1 MAQASPIALKLTR
14 EDKKS
19 QRAERILE
27 HARAMIAEEGF
38 DALKIR
44 ELAARADLTVPTI
57 YNLIGGKSDI
67 LARIIEALVERLHEV
82 QNEPEF
88 DDIEAGFE
96 QQITRLAD
104 LFAQDED
111 FFRAAFVAGDRSG
124 LFEQRSDHGI
134 FARSLQQ
141 PVEACKAAQAEGLL
155 KGAISS
161 EQLGRQVYDSYRLA
175 RQDWA
180 NGYFDLHGFRSQ
192 ALTGVFVSLAA
203 DAVPE
208 FRERLLRR
216 IEELAKLQ

>member
-1 MAQASPIALKLTR
+1 MVQASSIAPKLTR

-19 QRAERILE
+19 QRAERILD

-44 ELAARADLTVPTI
+44 ELAASAELTVPTI
-57 YNLIGGKSDI
+57 YDLIGGKSEI

-82 QNEPEF
+82 QNQSDF

-111 FFRAAFVAGDRSG
+111 FYRAAFVAGDRSG
-124 LFEQRSDHGI
+124 LFEQRSNHGI

-141 PVEACKAAQAEGLL
+141 PVDACEAAQAEGLL
-155 KGAISS
+155 KGAISA

-180 NGYFDLHGFRSQ
+180 NGYFDLDGFRAQ
-192 ALTGVFVSLAA
+192 ALTGIFISLAA
-203 DAVPE
+203 DASPE
-208 FRERLLRR
+208 FRGRLLKR
-216 IEELAKLQ
+216 ISSLVG

>member
-1 MAQASPIALKLTR
+1 MVQAVSIAPKLTR

-19 QRAERILE
+19 QRAERILD

-44 ELAARADLTVPTI
+44 ELAARAELTVPTI
-57 YNLIGGKSDI
+57 YNLIGGKNEI

-82 QNEPEF
+82 QNQSDF

-111 FFRAAFVAGDRSG
+111 FYRAAFVAGDRSG

-134 FARSLQQ
+134 FARSLRQ
-141 PVEACKAAQAEGLL
+141 PTEACRSAQAAGLL
-155 KGAISS
+155 QGTISA

-180 NGYFDLHGFRSQ
+180 NGYFDLDGFRAQ

-203 DAVPE
+203 DAALA

-216 IEELAKLQ
+216 IKKLAKI

>member
-1 MAQASPIALKLTR
+1 MVQAVSNAPKLTR

-19 QRAERILE
+19 QRAEHILD
-27 HARAMIAEEGF
+27 HARAMIAEDGF

-44 ELAARADLTVPTI
+44 ELAARAELTVPTI
-57 YNLIGGKSDI
+57 YNLIGGKSEI

-82 QNEPEF
+82 QNQSDF

-96 QQITRLAD
+96 QQITWLAD
-104 LFAQDED
+104 LFAEDED
-111 FFRAAFVAGDRSG
+111 FYRAAFVAGDRSG

-141 PVEACKAAQAEGLL
+141 PVEACKAAQDAGLL
-155 KGAISS
+155 KGAISA

-180 NGYFDLHGFRSQ
+180 NGYFDLNGFRAQ
-192 ALTGVFVSLAA
+192 ALTGVFMSLAA
-203 DAVPE
+203 DAAPA
-208 FRERLLRR
+208 FRDRLLRR
-216 IEELAKLQ
+216 IEELA

>member
-1 MAQASPIALKLTR
+1 MVQAVSIAPKLTR

-19 QRAERILE
+19 QRAERILD

-44 ELAARADLTVPTI
+44 ELAARAELTVPTI

-67 LARIIEALVERLHEV
+67 LARIIEALVERLHAV
-82 QNEPEF
+82 QNQSDF

-111 FFRAAFVAGDRSG
+111 YYRAAFVAGDRSG
-124 LFEQRSDHGI
+124 LFEQSSDHGI

-141 PVEACKAAQAEGLL
+141 
-155 KGAISS
+155 S
-161 EQLGRQVYDSYRLA
+161 
-175 RQDWA
+175 
-180 NGYFDLHGFRSQ
+180 
-192 ALTGVFVSLAA
+192 
-203 DAVPE
+203 
-208 FRERLLRR
+208 RR
-216 IEELAKLQ
+216 WPKHE

>member
-1 MAQASPIALKLTR
+1 MAQTVSIAPKLTR

-19 QRAERILE
+19 QRAERILD

-44 ELAARADLTVPTI
+44 ELAARAELTVPTI
-57 YNLIGGKSDI
+57 YNLIGGKSEI

-82 QNEPEF
+82 QSQTGD

-111 FFRAAFVAGDRSG
+111 FYRAAFVAGDRSG

-141 PVEACKAAQAEGLL
+141 PVEACRSAQAAGLL
-155 KGAISS
+155 QGAISA

-180 NGYFDLHGFRSQ
+180 NGYFDLEGFRTQ
-192 ALTGVFVSLAA
+192 ALTGVFLSLAA
-203 DAVPE
+203 DAAPA
-208 FRERLLRR
+208 FRERLLKR
-216 IEELAKLQ
+216 ISSLVGR

>member
-1 MAQASPIALKLTR
+1 MVQAASIAPRLTR

-19 QRAERILE
+19 QRAERILG

-44 ELAARADLTVPTI
+44 ELAARAELTVPTI
-57 YNLIGGKSDI
+57 YNLIGGKREI
-67 LARIIEALVERLHEV
+67 LARIIEALVERLHLV
-82 QNEPEF
+82 QSQPDF

-96 QQITRLAD
+96 QQIMRLAD

-111 FFRAAFVAGDRSG
+111 FYRAAFVAGDRSG

-141 PVEACKAAQAEGLL
+141 PVEACKAAQTEGLL
-155 KGAISS
+155 KGAISAK
-161 EQLGRQVYDSYRLA
+161 ELGRQVYDSYRLA

-180 NGYFDLHGFRSQ
+180 NGYFDLDGFRAQ
-192 ALTGVFVSLAA
+192 ALTGIFISLAA
-203 DAVPE
+203 DASPE
-208 FRERLLRR
+208 FEQRLLKR
-216 IEELAKLQ
+216 ISSLAGR

>member
-1 MAQASPIALKLTR
+1 MAQTVSIAPKLTR

-19 QRAERILE
+19 QRAERILD

-44 ELAARADLTVPTI
+44 ELAARAELTVPTI
-57 YNLIGGKSDI
+57 YNLIGGKSEI
-67 LARIIEALVERLHEV
+67 LARIIEALVARLHEV
-82 QNEPEF
+82 QSQTGD

-111 FFRAAFVAGDRSG
+111 FYRAAFVAGDRSG

-141 PVEACKAAQAEGLL
+141 PVEACRSAQAAGLL
-155 KGAISS
+155 QGAISA

-180 NGYFDLHGFRSQ
+180 NGYFDLEGFRTQ
-192 ALTGVFVSLAA
+192 ALTGVFLSLAA
-203 DAVPE
+203 DAAPA
-208 FRERLLRR
+208 FRERLLKR
-216 IEELAKLQ
+216 ISSLVGR

>member
-1 MAQASPIALKLTR
+1 MVLAATIAPKLTR

-19 QRAERILE
+19 QRAERILD
-27 HARAMIAEEGF
+27 HARSMIAEAGF

-44 ELAARADLTVPTI
+44 ELAARAELTVPTI
-57 YNLIGGKSDI
+57 YNLIGGKSEI

-82 QNEPEF
+82 QNQSDF

-96 QQITRLAD
+96 HQITRLAD
-104 LFAQDED
+104 VFAQDED
-111 FFRAAFVAGDRSG
+111 FYRAAFVAGDRSG
-124 LFEQRSDHGI
+124 LFEQQSDHGI

-141 PVEACKAAQAEGLL
+141 PVDACKAAQAEGLL
-155 KGAISS
+155 KGEISA

-180 NGYFDLHGFRSQ
+180 NGYFDLEGFRDQ
-192 ALTGVFVSLAA
+192 ALTGVFLSLAA
-203 DAVPE
+203 DAAPA

-216 IEELAKLQ
+216 IEELAKL

>member
-1 MAQASPIALKLTR
+1 MAQTVSIAPKLTR

-19 QRAERILE
+19 QRAERILD

-44 ELAARADLTVPTI
+44 ELAARAELTVPTI
-57 YNLIGGKSDI
+57 YNLIGGKSEI

-82 QNEPEF
+82 QSQTGD

-111 FFRAAFVAGDRSG
+111 FYRAAFVAGDRSG

-141 PVEACKAAQAEGLL
+141 PVEACRSAQAAGLL
-155 KGAISS
+155 QGAISA

-180 NGYFDLHGFRSQ
+180 NGYFDLEGFRTQ
-192 ALTGVFVSLAA
+192 ALTGVFLGLAA
-203 DAVPE
+203 DAAPA
-208 FRERLLRR
+208 FRERLLKR
-216 IEELAKLQ
+216 ISSLVGR

>member
-1 MAQASPIALKLTR
+1 MVQSASIAPKLTR

-19 QRAERILE
+19 QRAERILD

-44 ELAARADLTVPTI
+44 ELAARSELTVPTI
-57 YNLIGGKSDI
+57 YNLIGGKSEI

-82 QNEPEF
+82 QSRSDL

-111 FFRAAFVAGDRSG
+111 FYRAAFVAGDRSG
-124 LFEQRSDHGI
+124 LFEQRSDGGI

-141 PVEACKAAQAEGLL
+141 PVEACKAAHTEGLL
-155 KGAISS
+155 KGAISA

-180 NGYFDLHGFRSQ
+180 NGYFDLDEFRAR
-192 ALTGVFVSLAA
+192 ALTGIFVSLAA
-203 DAVPE
+203 DASAE
-208 FRERLLRR
+208 FRQRLLSR
-216 IEELAKLQ
+216 ISILAER

>member
-1 MAQASPIALKLTR
+1 
-14 EDKKS
+14 
-19 QRAERILE
+19 
-27 HARAMIAEEGF
+27 MIAEEGF

-44 ELAARADLTVPTI
+44 ELAARAELTVPTI
-57 YNLIGGKSDI
+57 YNLIGGKSEI
-67 LARIIEALVERLHEV
+67 LARIIEALVKRLHEV
-82 QNEPEF
+82 QNQSDF

-111 FFRAAFVAGDRSG
+111 FYRAAFVAGDRSG
-124 LFEQRSDHGI
+124 LFEQRSNHGI

-155 KGAISS
+155 KGQISA

-180 NGYFDLHGFRSQ
+180 NGYFDLDGFRDQ
-192 ALTGVFVSLAA
+192 ALTGVFVCLAA
-203 DAVPE
+203 DASTE
-208 FRERLLRR
+208 FRQRLLKRVSS
-216 IEELAKLQ
+216 LAG

>member
-1 MAQASPIALKLTR
+1 MVQAASNAPKLTR

-19 QRAERILE
+19 QRAERILD

-44 ELAARADLTVPTI
+44 ELAARAELTVPTI
-57 YNLIGGKSDI
+57 YNLIGGKSEI
-67 LARIIEALVERLHEV
+67 LVRIIEALVERLHQV
-82 QNEPEF
+82 QNQTDL

-111 FFRAAFVAGDRSG
+111 FYRAAFVAGDRSG
-124 LFEQRSDHGI
+124 LFEQRSNHGI

-155 KGAISS
+155 KGAISAK
-161 EQLGRQVYDSYRLA
+161 QLGRQVYDSYRLA

-180 NGYFDLHGFRSQ
+180 NGYFDLDGFRSQ
-192 ALTGVFVSLAA
+192 ALTGVFMCLAA
-203 DAVPE
+203 DAVPA
-208 FRERLLRR
+208 FRKRLLRR
-216 IEELAKLQ
+216 IEELA

>member
-1 MAQASPIALKLTR
+1 MDQAGSIAPKLTR

-19 QRAERILE
+19 QRAERILS
-27 HARAMIAEEGF
+27 HARAMISEEGF

-44 ELAARADLTVPTI
+44 ELAARAELTVPTI
-57 YNLIGGKSDI
+57 YNLIGGKSEI
-67 LARIIEALVERLHEV
+67 LTRIIEALVERLHQV
-82 QNEPEF
+82 QNQSDF
-88 DDIEAGFE
+88 TDIEAGFE
-96 QQITRLAD
+96 LQIARLAD

-111 FFRAAFVAGDRSG
+111 FYRAAFVAGDRSG

-141 PVEACKAAQAEGLL
+141 PIAACKAAQAEGLL
-155 KGAISS
+155 NGNISA

-180 NGYFDLHGFRSQ
+180 NGYFDLKGFRER

-203 DAVPE
+203 DATPE
-208 FRERLLRR
+208 FHERLLNR
-216 IEELAKLQ
+216 IKKLA